1 VVELK
6 GIVQKLQ
13 SSEASGGDSYD
24 NRTEIRVELRTVEA
38 YPTEAEEESA
48 DAKKGEPTM
57 KDAIDEKLGYNKAKK

>member
-6 GIVQKLQ
+6 G
-13 SSEASGGDSYD
+13 
-24 NRTEIRVELRTVEA
+24 TVRGLESRESWWRPVRQQERDPRRA
-38 YPTEAEEESA
+38 LGRSRPTPEEEEESA